1 MEEYLP
7 MNTAFILLAQY
18 DGLAVI
24 PVEIVCRDYF
34 THLNAT
40 GLVGK
45 ITRGE
50 IALPLTRIEAGQK
63 AARGVHV
70 SDLAIWIDARRAA
83 AVKELKQ
90 MVG

>member
-1 MEEYLP
+1 MK
-7 MNTAFILLAQY
+7 TIFLLMAQY

-24 PVEIVCRDYF
+24 PIERVCKDYF
-34 THLNAT
+34 PHINAT

-63 AARGVHV
+63 AARGVHI

-83 AVKELKQ
+83 AIKELKQ
-90 MVG
+90 IVE

>member
-1 MEEYLP
+1 MK
-7 MNTAFILLAQY
+7 TIFILLAQY
-18 DGLAVI
+18 DGRAVI
-24 PVEIVCRDYF
+24 PVEIACKDYF
-34 THLNAT
+34 CHLNAT

-50 IALPLTRIEAGQK
+50 IALPLVRMDTGQK

-70 SDLAIWIDARRAA
+70 SDLANWIDARREA

-90 MVG
+90 IAG

>member
-1 MEEYLP
+1 

-18 DGLAVI
+18 DGRAVI
-24 PVEIVCRDYF
+24 PVDVVCRDYF

-50 IALPLTRIEAGQK
+50 IALPLVRMDAGQK
-63 AARGVHV
+63 AARGIHV
-70 SDLAIWIDARRAA
+70 SDLANWIDARRAA

>member
-1 MEEYLP
+1 

-18 DGLAVI
+18 DGRAVI
-24 PVEIVCRDYF
+24 PVDIVCRDYF
-34 THLNAT
+34 THMNAT

-50 IALPLTRIEAGQK
+50 IALPLVRMDTSQK
-63 AARGVHV
+63 AARGIHV
-70 SDLAIWIDARRAA
+70 TDLANWIDGRRAA

-90 MVG
+90 MTT

>member
-1 MEEYLP
+1 

-18 DGLAVI
+18 DGRAVI
-24 PVEIVCRDYF
+24 PVELVCKDYF

-50 IALPLTRIEAGQK
+50 IALPLVRMDTSQK
-63 AARGVHV
+63 AARGVHIN
-70 SDLAIWIDARRAA
+70 DLAAWIDARRAA
-83 AVKELKQ
+83 ATKELKQ

>member
-1 MEEYLP
+1 

-18 DGLAVI
+18 DGRAVI

-34 THLNAT
+34 THLT
-40 GLVGK
+40 PTVFVGK

-50 IALPLTRIEAGQK
+50 IALPLTRIETGQK
-63 AARGVHV
+63 SARGVHIN
-70 SDLAIWIDARRAA
+70 DLAAWIDARRAA

-90 MVG
+90 ITE